1 MNKYYVYINMFNEI
15 ATLLLAAFTGLY
27 MSMIGTSGGS
37 ALMLYLFDKLKIIKS
52 PTAIAGTMLL
62 IGLLPLGLAG
72 IYDFYIH
79 NDIDYRAAFF
89 MSIGLMV
96 GIHYGAEY
104 GYLIQDKFGPKTGD
118 RIKYTVTAVI
128 YGFLTL
134 LYISNAYYV

>member
-1 MNKYYVYINMFNEI
+1 MFNEI
-15 ATLLLAAFTGLY
+15 VTLLLAAFTGLY

-37 ALMLYLFDKLKIIKS
+37 AIMLYLFDKLKIIKS

-62 IGLLPLGLAG
+62 IGLLPLGLTG

-89 MSIGLMV
+89 IIIGLML

-104 GYLIQDKFGPKTGD
+104 GYLIQDKFGTKTGD
-118 RIKYTVTAVI
+118 RIKYTVTAVV
-128 YGFLTL
+128 YGLLTL
-134 LYISNAYYV
+134 LYIYNAYYV